1 MHEPDTPQ
9 KAQPQTAGAAKWHDI
24 GARLFI
30 VAVIALVFWLVRIKL
45 G

>member
-1 MHEPDTPQ
+1 MHEPDSLQ
-9 KAQPQTAGAAKWHDI
+9 KVQPQTAGASKWGDI
-24 GARLFI
+24 GARFFI